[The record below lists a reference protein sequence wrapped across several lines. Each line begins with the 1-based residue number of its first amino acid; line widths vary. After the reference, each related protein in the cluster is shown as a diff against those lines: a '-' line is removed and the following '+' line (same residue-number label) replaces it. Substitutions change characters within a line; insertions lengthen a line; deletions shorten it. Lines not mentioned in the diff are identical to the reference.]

1 MSNKKLKSI
10 SFSSIFFV
18 IFFVIIITEVK
29 SDEIKIDSYQPRYIV
44 DMPSAGTLD
53 NLQYSVDA
61 MLVGNGGFL
70 VDVTVGIFKIV
81 NVSMS
86 YGGTGVIGNAKMN
99 LQKYPGFHLK
109 TKLLQEREVIPA
121 IAIGFNSQGKGL
133 YYEKQEKLSDD
144 RYEQLAPD
152 FYVAVSK
159 SFNWAVGNLALSG
172 GVNYSLLVPDDKGI
186 NIYAGVEQSIL
197 NVCAIAFEINPNLND
212 KNKYIWKDGK
222 NPIMLNGAL
231 KFTPLEDMIIEV
243 QFKDILKNANHSTQI
258 GRYFGVT
265 FISKLF

>member
-1 MSNKKLKSI
+1 MSKKNVKIILLALI
-10 SFSSIFFV
+10 LFV
-18 IFFVIIITEVK
+18 IVAPKTQA
-29 SDEIKIDSYQPRYIV
+29 DEIKIDSYQPRYIV

-61 MLVGNGGFL
+61 LLVGNGGFL

-86 YGGTGVIGNAKMN
+86 YGGTGVIGNSTMN

-109 TKLLQEREVIPA
+109 TKLLQEKETVPA
-121 IAIGFNSQGKGL
+121 IAIGFNSQGKGI
-133 YYEKQEKLSDD
+133 YYKRNDDMSDD
-144 RYEQLAPD
+144 RHEQLAPD
-152 FYVAVSK
+152 FYLAASK
-159 SFNWAVGNLALSG
+159 SFKWPVGSLALSA

-186 NIYAGVEQSIL
+186 NVYAGIEQSIL
-197 NVCAIAFEINPNLND
+197 NVCAIALEINPNLND
-212 KNKYIWKDGK
+212 KNKMIWKDGK
-222 NPIMLNGAL
+222 TLMLNGAL

-243 QFKDILKNANHSTQI
+243 QIKDIFRNAHHSTEI

-265 FISKLF
+265 FISNLF